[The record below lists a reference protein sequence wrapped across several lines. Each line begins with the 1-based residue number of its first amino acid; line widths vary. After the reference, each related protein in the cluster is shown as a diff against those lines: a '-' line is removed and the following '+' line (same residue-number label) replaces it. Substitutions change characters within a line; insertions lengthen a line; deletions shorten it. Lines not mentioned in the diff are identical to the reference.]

1 MQWLFP
7 LRVTLVL
14 SPNDMTWLGAKLIKL
29 ALTKRTPWMISILE
43 SRIRKPVR
51 ARGLLVVAD
60 WIHPSAAR
68 HRPTEHRSRSGAT
81 RSGPSRN
88 KLPRPGGAR
97 PVAVVRG
104 RQGPGIRQLAGWP
117 AGAVSV
123 SVRSSPRC
131 RRRFSWPPHADK
143 LRSVTLLQRALP
155 RGLPRGPRS
164 ATLLLP
170 MTAAL
175 DHACVQRGPRT
186 ALSVPAAL
194 AASFFIL
201 FFSSRV
207 SSLWLKSGTAASYF
221 YGAAR

>member
-1 MQWLFP
+1 M
-7 LRVTLVL
+7 
-14 SPNDMTWLGAKLIKL
+14 NDFDFGKSNPKTGA
-29 ALTKRTPWMISILE
+29 
-43 SRIRKPVR
+43 R
-51 ARGLLVVAD
+51 ARPARGRGLDPPIRREAPPHRTQEPVGRHAERSVTKQ
-60 WIHPSAAR
+60 AAKAR
-68 HRPTEHRSRSGAT
+68 RGAAGC
-81 RSGPSRN
+81 RGAWAA
-88 KLPRPGGAR
+88 GAR
-97 PVAVVRG
+97 NSAVG
-104 RQGPGIRQLAGWP
+104 WLAGRC
-117 AGAVSV
+117 GTAVSV

-207 SSLWLKSGTAASYF
+207 SSL
-221 YGAAR
+221 

>member
-1 MQWLFP
+1 
-7 LRVTLVL
+7 
-14 SPNDMTWLGAKLIKL
+14 
-29 ALTKRTPWMISILE
+29 MISILE

-68 HRPTEHRSRSGAT
+68 HRRTEHRSRSGAT

-123 SVRSSPRC
+123 CPVLAPVSPPFLVASTCGQAAVRHAATARLAERAPPRPPLRYAAAADDCRAGSCMCAARAPHSPFC
-131 RRRFSWPPHADK
+131 PCCTCCIVFYP
-143 LRSVTLLQRALP
+143 LLQLSSVES
-155 RGLPRGPRS
+155 LTQIWYS
-164 ATLLLP
+164 SVLLLR
-170 MTAAL
+170 
-175 DHACVQRGPRT
+175 RGAVT
-186 ALSVPAAL
+186 HGVPTLQFAAL
-194 AASFFIL
+194 AVWHI
-201 FFSSRV
+201 
-207 SSLWLKSGTAASYF
+207 GTHGYE
-221 YGAAR
+221 